1 MEGLV
6 VVDGYLACRN
16 LLAWCPVSH
25 RSSCYFDL
33 RRMCEGK
40 KSWKL
45 KHVNVTVVIEVNELS
60 KSDTKIAGRV
70 DVSPIV
76 NRCH

>member
-1 MEGLV
+1 M
-6 VVDGYLACRN
+6 YI
-16 LLAWCPVSH
+16 
-25 RSSCYFDL
+25 
-33 RRMCEGK
+33 
-40 KSWKL
+40 
-45 KHVNVTVVIEVNELS
+45 NVTVVIEVNELS